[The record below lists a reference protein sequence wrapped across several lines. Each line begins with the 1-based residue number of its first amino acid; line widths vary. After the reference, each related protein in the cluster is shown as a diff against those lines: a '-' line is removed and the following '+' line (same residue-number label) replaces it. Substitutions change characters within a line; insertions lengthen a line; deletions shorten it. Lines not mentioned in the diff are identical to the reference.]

1 MPAEL
6 ESLPATPPPPARRRW
21 VRVIAIP
28 CLAILVVALGVSAVL
43 ARFGHAYTA
52 YPFLHVADD
61 RAATGDA
68 QALAQRAARAA
79 TALDRLRPTGTYLV
93 VDTYRN
99 RLHVYRDGELLRTAI
114 CSTGTGIV
122 LRDPRTGRE
131 WVFDTPLGER
141 VIETK
146 RRNPVWAKPDWAFI
160 EEGMLPPKDP
170 NERFDDVSLG
180 KFGLYMGDGYI
191 IHGTLF
197 KSLLGRRVTHGC
209 IRLGDEDLEFVYNAT
224 PIGARVFLY

>member
-1 MPAEL
+1 ML
-6 ESLPATPPPPARRRW
+6 TFTLPLLGLTVA
-21 VRVIAIP
+21 
-28 CLAILVVALGVSAVL
+28 ALGAAAVL
-43 ARFGHAYTA
+43 ARFGRAYRA
-52 YPFLHVADD
+52 YPFLPVVADVPSD
-61 RAATGDA
+61 PA
-68 QALAQRAARAA
+68 QALARRAARASA
-79 TALDRLRPTGTYLV
+79 ALERLQPRGTYIV

-99 RLHVYRDGELLRTAI
+99 RLHVFRDGELLRTAV

-141 VIETK
+141 TVENK
-146 RRNPVWAKPDWAFI
+146 RKNPVWAKPDWAFI
-160 EEGMLPPKDP
+160 EEGMLPPTDP

-180 KFGLYMGDGYI
+180 RYALYLGDGYI

-209 IRLGDEDLEFVYNAT
+209 IRLGDEDLAFVFNAT
-224 PIGARVFLY
+224 PVGARVFLY

>member
-1 MPAEL
+1 MPAEPTVP
-6 ESLPATPPPPARRRW
+6 SPPPPRRRW
-21 VRVIAIP
+21 L
-28 CLAILVVALGVSAVL
+28 LALAVPIVAVVVVAGGASAVL
-43 ARFGHAYTA
+43 ARFGHAYLA
-52 YPFLHVADD
+52 HPFLPVVADQFLS
-61 RAATGDA
+61 GDA
-68 QALAQRAARAA
+68 QALARRAARAA
-79 TALDRLRPTGTYLV
+79 AALDRLRPRGTYLV

-99 RLHVYRDGELLRTAI
+99 RLHVYREGDLLRTAV

-141 VIETK
+141 VIESK

-180 KFGLYMGDGYI
+180 NFGLYMGDGYI

-209 IRLGDEDLEFVYNAT
+209 IRLGDEDLEFVYNST

>member
-1 MPAEL
+1 MLAFA
-6 ESLPATPPPPARRRW
+6 LPVVAL
-21 VRVIAIP
+21 V
-28 CLAILVVALGVSAVL
+28 VVALGASAVL
-43 ARFGHAYTA
+43 ARFGHVYLA
-52 YPFLHVADD
+52 YPFLPVA
-61 RAATGDA
+61 AGEPTGDA
-68 QALAQRAARAA
+68 QALARRAARANA
-79 TALDRLRPTGTYLV
+79 ALQKLQPRGAYLV

-99 RLHVYRDGELLRTAI
+99 RLHVFRDGELLRTAV

-131 WVFDTPLGER
+131 WIFDTPLGER
-141 VIETK
+141 IVENK

-160 EEGMLPPKDP
+160 EEGMLPPRDP

-180 KFGLYMGDGYI
+180 KYGLYMGDGYI

-197 KSLLGRRVTHGC
+197 KSLLGRRATHGC
-209 IRLGDEDLEFVYNAT
+209 IRLGDDDLEFVYNST

>member
-1 MPAEL
+1 LGIAVPA
-6 ESLPATPPPPARRRW
+6 
-21 VRVIAIP
+21 
-28 CLAILVVALGVSAVL
+28 LALLVVVVGTAAVM
-43 ARFGHAYTA
+43 ARFGHAYRA
-52 YPFLHVADD
+52 YPLVASVAGKAD
-61 RAATGDA
+61 GDA
-68 QALAQRAARAA
+68 RDLERRAARASA
-79 TALDRLRPTGTYLV
+79 ALQRLQPRGTYLV

-99 RLHVYRDGELLRTAI
+99 RLHVYRDGELLRTAV

-122 LRDPRTGRE
+122 LRDPRNGRE

-141 VIETK
+141 IIENK

-160 EEGMLPPKDP
+160 EEGMLPPTDP

-180 KFGLYMGDGYI
+180 KYGLYMGDGYI